1 MKQIKR
7 TGALLLVLALALG
20 GLYGG
25 ASAKTIAAGQ
35 TVGTVLFYAVND
47 KGEDVLVSHI
57 TVSEMDADLQA
68 GKINEANHNYAL
80 LDRYVTTVHQEAQ
93 GFTVPEFVQYA
104 QSKSSLAQLR
114 TIPLTFAGKDEMAFW
129 EIDQTG
135 YDDMDTYTY
144 QDLYGVS
151 RYNFP
156 LLYEYWNY
164 RTQDYGDPQGK
175 MTRDEVVNYIFKHGE
190 PEVFLLSVRA
200 FSQRYIAT
208 DEKYGTGDFN
218 MENLWQTMGRL
229 DAERTI
235 RMMMPMTEADLR
247 SKTPTASNTRYWV
260 ANIRLRMERPPAISS
275 AGTVVAPSAVMTEDA
290 DHYYITFQC
299 ATAGA
304 TILYN
309 HNFNSPSYA
318 PTCEYK
324 AGTEVVV
331 PKKAFP
337 NGVVTMTCR
346 GVKDGYTDKGVVTLE
361 LRPSGTHTT
370 PSSNY
375 TDVPADAWY
384 ADAVAYVSEAGLFKG
399 TGGGRFTPDGTMTR
413 SMFTTVLH
421 RYAGT
426 PAPNTSATFSDV
438 PAGQWYTDGVRW
450 AAGKNIVNGTGGG
463 RFTPDGV
470 ITLEQMATIL
480 YRYTGGKATG
490 AVPTAYGP
498 VSSWAVDGMRWAEAN
513 GLLANIG
520 GTLTAQGAA
529 TRAQVAGMMKNLKT
543 FLDS

>member
-1 MKQIKR
+1 M
-7 TGALLLVLALALG
+7 
-20 GLYGG
+20 
-25 ASAKTIAAGQ
+25 
-35 TVGTVLFYAVND
+35 LFYAVND

-247 SKTPTASNTRYWV
+247 SKTPTASN
-260 ANIRLRMERPPAISS
+260 
-275 AGTVVAPSAVMTEDA
+275 
-290 DHYYITFQC
+290 
-299 ATAGA
+299 
-304 TILYN
+304 
-309 HNFNSPSYA
+309 
-318 PTCEYK
+318 
-324 AGTEVVV
+324 
-331 PKKAFP
+331 
-337 NGVVTMTCR
+337 
-346 GVKDGYTDKGVVTLE
+346 
-361 LRPSGTHTT
+361 
-370 PSSNY
+370 
-375 TDVPADAWY
+375 
-384 ADAVAYVSEAGLFKG
+384 
-399 TGGGRFTPDGTMTR
+399 
-413 SMFTTVLH
+413 
-421 RYAGT
+421 
-426 PAPNTSATFSDV
+426 
-438 PAGQWYTDGVRW
+438 
-450 AAGKNIVNGTGGG
+450 KN
-463 RFTPDGV
+463 R
-470 ITLEQMATIL
+470 
-480 YRYTGGKATG
+480 R
-490 AVPTAYGP
+490 
-498 VSSWAVDGMRWAEAN
+498 
-513 GLLANIG
+513 
-520 GTLTAQGAA
+520 
-529 TRAQVAGMMKNLKT
+529 
-543 FLDS
+543 